1 MIASRWPLSRI
12 KRLAGDRSG
21 NFAITT
27 AFVIPALIGVVGMAI
42 DTANLLMFKNK
53 LQVAADTA
61 TLAAA
66 SSLASKAKSAND
78 AKALS
83 LQFLFGSINAGKTE
97 ENAATYPTT
106 ASDPTVTITEQP
118 FNVTG
123 KKFSVTMTASYE
135 VPLSPLASIIGYEK
149 ALVSVNSTSESST
162 ETKNALSMYFVL
174 DRSGSMADYTNT
186 SYQATC
192 YDRRGRPYACTAYY
206 TKIDSLKMAV
216 ASLLLQLTT
225 ADPDTKY
232 ARTGSVAYDL
242 NMLTP
247 QPLNWGV
254 TGVQSYVNS
263 LTASGGT
270 SSTRAFREAVTNLHN
285 SREEDQH
292 KAKNGQVPSKYI
304 VFMTD
309 GDNNYASDDTAT
321 RAACDDAKKKNIEI
335 FSVAFMAPSKG
346 QTLLKY
352 CASDA
357 NHYFAAEDTA
367 QLVQAFKTIGDKA
380 AEQLTILTQ

>member
-1 MIASRWPLSRI
+1 MIASCSALNRI
-12 KRLAGDRSG
+12 KRLAGDKSG

-42 DTANLLMFKNK
+42 DTANLLVFKNK

-66 SSLASKAKSAND
+66 SSLASKAKTAQD

-83 LQFLFGSINAGKTE
+83 LQFLYGSINAGKTE
-97 ENAATYPTT
+97 ENAATYPSAT
-106 ASDPTVTITEQP
+106 AEPTVTVSEQP
-118 FNVTG
+118 YNVTG
-123 KKFSVTMTASYE
+123 KKFTVSMKTSYN
-135 VPLSPLASIIGYEK
+135 VPLSPLASILGMTSARIS
-149 ALVSVNSTSESST
+149 VSSTSESST

-192 YDRRGRPYACTAYY
+192 YDRKNRPYSCTAYY

-216 ASLLLQLTT
+216 ASLLGQLTA
-225 ADPDTKY
+225 ADPSTKY
-232 ARTGSVAYDL
+232 VRTGSVAYDI
-242 NMLTP
+242 NMATP
-247 QPLNWGV
+247 LALAWGES
-254 TGVQSYVNS
+254 GVQTYVNA
-263 LTASGGT
+263 LTANGGT
-270 SSTRAFREAVTNLHN
+270 SSTQAFRQAVTSLHN
-285 SREEDQH
+285 VTEENEH

-309 GDNNYASDDTAT
+309 GDNNYASDDTT
-321 RAACDDAKKKNIEI
+321 TKAACDDAKKKNMEI
-335 FSVAFMAPSKG
+335 FSVAFMAPTKG
-346 QTLLKY
+346 QSLLKY
-352 CASDA
+352 CATDTS
-357 NHYFAAEDTA
+357 HYFAAEDTA